1 MSNRTHLAIL
11 PPIVA
16 VVIGIIGVSCIEK
29 RPSASKNADSDQ
41 QDAISKHLPKE
52 TAKPNEEAKPSGQ
65 PRNSGPLDLY
75 QLRPSD
81 EVVIKYEADTEVPL
95 AKTESAQSDF
105 LKRLKAKDGIG
116 ISTLMRSGKIVLA
129 KNGTRVRVIERL
141 PDVESVSV
149 RVLDGIHAGQELIVF
164 HFNCYRE

>member
-1 MSNRTHLAIL
+1 MSNRTHLVIL

-16 VVIGIIGVSCIEK
+16 IVIGIIGVSFIEK
-29 RPSASKNADSDQ
+29 RPSASKNNNNTQ
-41 QDAISKHLPKE
+41 NTTSKHTPE
-52 TAKPNEEAKPSGQ
+52 EPAKPNEEAKPSHQ
-65 PRNSGPLDLY
+65 PRYSGPLDLY

-81 EVVIKYEADTEVPL
+81 EVIIKYEADTEVPL
-95 AKTESAQSDF
+95 AKTEAAQSDF

-116 ISTLMRSGKIVLA
+116 ISTLMRSGRIVLA

-141 PDVESVSV
+141 PDIESVSV
-149 RVLDGIHAGQELIVF
+149 RVLNGIHAGQELIVF